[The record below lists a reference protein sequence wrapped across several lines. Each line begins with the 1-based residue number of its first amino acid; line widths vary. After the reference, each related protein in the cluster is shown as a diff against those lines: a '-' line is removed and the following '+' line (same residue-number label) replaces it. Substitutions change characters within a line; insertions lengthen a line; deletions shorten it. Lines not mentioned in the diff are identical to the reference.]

1 MKSRKVISGRNL
13 PMRSPLIATLV
24 WWLVLDHINAPGWAW
39 GVFYTLLVI
48 VWFAYAWDSW
58 TNTSMNVF
66 RD

>member
-1 MKSRKVISGRNL
+1 
-13 PMRSPLIATLV
+13 MRSPLIATLV